1 MFRGLPEG
9 HNTDGGGTVMRMLI
23 TGNHAAAYGA
33 RLARPQV
40 IAAYPITPQSPIYE
54 KLSEWDGEGTLG
66 GRMMRVE
73 SEHSA
78 MAACIAASLTGVRTF
93 TATASQGLALMH
105 EMLHFASGVR
115 APIVMVNV
123 NRSLAAPWSFWSEQ
137 TDSLSQRD
145 TGWLQFYVADN
156 QETLDT
162 VIQAYRISE
171 TIFLPS
177 MVVLEAFYT
186 SHFMEPVEIPDQAQV
201 DEFLPP
207 FEPAFRLDPGN
218 PAAFSQTVTQG
229 QYAQFRMKRH
239 AAMEDALH
247 VAEHVD
253 TQYQGQ
259 FGRGYGLMDCYRLE
273 DAEVVVVTAG
283 TIGSTARVAID
294 TMREEGRKAGMVRIR
309 LFRPFPKTQLIEALK
324 HVKKIAVIDR
334 NLSVGQEGIFCGELK
349 SALYSW
355 TERIPVFGFVL
366 GLGGTNVSPLHI
378 RGALDFIE
386 RYDHAPAKP
395 IFDIEGCNE

>member
-1 MFRGLPEG
+1 
-9 HNTDGGGTVMRMLI
+9 
-23 TGNHAAAYGA
+23 
-33 RLARPQV
+33 
-40 IAAYPITPQSPIYE
+40 
-54 KLSEWDGEGTLG
+54 
-66 GRMMRVE
+66 MMRVE

-115 APIVMVNV
+115 VPIVMVNV

-156 QETLDT
+156 QEALDT
-162 VIQAYRISE
+162 VIQAFRISE

-186 SHFMEPVEIPDQAQV
+186 SHFMEPVEVPDQVQV
-201 DEFLPP
+201 DEFLYPY
-207 FEPAFRLDPGN
+207 EPAFKLDPEN

-239 AAMEDALH
+239 AAMEDALE

-253 TQYQGQ
+253 TQYKEQ
-259 FGRGYGLMDCYRLE
+259 FGRGYDLLDCYRLE
-273 DAEVVVVTAG
+273 GAEVVLVTSG
-283 TIGSTARVAID
+283 TIGSTARVVVD
-294 TMREEGRKAGMVRIR
+294 SLREEGKRAGLVRIR

-334 NLSVGQEGIFCGELK
+334 NLSVGQGGIFCEELK
-349 SALYSW
+349 STLYMAID
-355 TERIPVFGFVL
+355 RIPVFGFVL
-366 GLGGTNVSPLHI
+366 GLGGLNVSPLHI
-378 RGALDFIE
+378 KGVFDYME
-386 RYDHAPAKP
+386 RYDHAPIKP
-395 IFDIEGCNE
+395 IFDIEEHNE

>member
-1 MFRGLPEG
+1 
-9 HNTDGGGTVMRMLI
+9 MRMLL

-33 RLARPQV
+33 RLTKPQV
-40 IAAYPITPQSPIYE
+40 IAAFPITPQSPIYE
-54 KLSEWDGEGTLG
+54 KLSEWDGEGILG

-78 MAACIAASLTGVRTF
+78 MAACIGASLTGVRTF

-105 EMLHFASGVR
+105 ELLHFASGVR

-145 TGWLQFYVADN
+145 TGWIQFYAADN
-156 QETLDT
+156 QEALDT

-171 TIFLPS
+171 TVFLPS

-186 SHFMEPVEIPDQAQV
+186 SHFLEPVEVPDQDQV

-207 FEPAFRLDPGN
+207 FEPAFRLDPDN
-218 PAAFSQTVTQG
+218 PAAFSQTVTQD
-229 QYAQFRMKRH
+229 QYAQFRIKRH
-239 AAMEDALH
+239 IAMEDAVE
-247 VAEHVD
+247 VAEYVD
-253 TQYQGQ
+253 TQYKEQ
-259 FGRGYGLMDCYRLE
+259 FGRGYGLLDCYRLE
-273 DAEVVVVTAG
+273 DAEAVLVTSG

-294 TMREEGRKAGMVRIR
+294 SLREEGKRAGLARIR
-309 LFRPFPKTQLIEALK
+309 LFRPFPKAQVIEALK
-324 HVKKIAVIDR
+324 HANKVAVIDR
-334 NLSVGQEGIFCGELK
+334 NLSVGQEGIFCEELK
-349 SALYSW
+349 SALY
-355 TERIPVFGFVL
+355 TAIDGIPVFGFVL

-378 RGALDFIE
+378 RGVFDFME
-386 RYDHAPAKP
+386 RYDHAPGKQ
-395 IFDIEGCNE
+395 IFDIEERNG